1 MTSLFIDSN
10 VLVYWLHPGSPF
22 NAEVSAFLREAFTW
36 DQSLYVLSSSLNEVY
51 YALHSHY
58 MDERSARAS
67 IETVADVFELVD
79 LTSSIVSTALASN
92 EPDYGDGLVRA
103 AAEALAVDAIV
114 SYDRK
119 AFHTSPIPSLTA
131 AEALIAIAGD

>member
-22 NAEVSAFLREAFTW
+22 NAEVSAFLREAFAR

-92 EPDYGDGLVRA
+92 EPDYEDGLVRA

-119 AFHTSPIPSLTA
+119 AFHASPIPSLTA
-131 AEALIAIAGD
+131 AEALMAIAGD